1 MKESGARLLR
11 LGRDG
16 TPAAECARRLL
27 PLRDGC
33 AAACLIAAH
42 LAETGQSLAR
52 PLTGGRAQAMEQ
64 LSRAFPQAEDMG
76 EGLRIRLGEGWVWLA
91 PMAGRSALRL
101 QAEASTQEFAA
112 ELCDIISEKVKNK
125 GRL

>member
-1 MKESGARLLR
+1 MALYRQEL
-11 LGRDG
+11 
-16 TPAAECARRLL
+16 
-27 PLRDGC
+27 
-33 AAACLIAAH
+33 
-42 LAETGQSLAR
+42 SL
-52 PLTGGRAQAMEQ
+52 TEGRAQGMEQ
-64 LSRAFPQAEDMG
+64 ISKAFPQAEDMG